1 MSGWPWMAHSSR
13 AALLAAVLAGS
24 SMHAAAQ
31 EVGEIGAFA
40 PSPDPADCITDAARY
55 HGVSPP
61 VLRAILWHESR
72 FKAHAVGKNPN
83 GTVDV
88 GIAQI
93 NSMHFE
99 RPRGKGITPQDLKDA
114 CVGSYVAAW
123 HLRQQINTY
132 GNTWFAVG
140 AYHSRTP
147 HFNGCYANSIHHYLV
162 RWKAIA
168 PGARPFP
175 EYPQPCIWT
184 QVAGKGSGSATSKA
198 GKAGSRVDM
207 NAVARSVR
215 ATPRPGLD
223 EAATSSVVI
232 ANRST
237 AGSER

>member
-1 MSGWPWMAHSSR
+1 MKNRWRIWRGTAP
-13 AALLAAVLAGS
+13 ALLAATLAGV
-24 SMHAAAQ
+24 SMSAAGQ
-31 EVGEIGAFA
+31 EPGETAAFA

-93 NSMHFE
+93 NSMHFD
-99 RPRGKGITPQDLKDA
+99 RLRGKGITPQDLKDA

-147 HFNGCYANSIHHYLV
+147 HFNGCYANSIHHHLV
-162 RWKAIA
+162 RWKAIPA
-168 PGARPFP
+168 GPRPFP
-175 EYPQPCIWT
+175 AYPQPCIWT
-184 QVAGKGSGSATSKA
+184 QVAGKGSGTSSSKTAKA
-198 GKAGSRVDM
+198 GARVDVH
-207 NAVARSVR
+207 AIAKSAR
-215 ATPRPGLD
+215 TTERPGLD
-223 EAATSSVVI
+223 DVGQSSVVI
-232 ANRST
+232 ADRSSN
-237 AGSER
+237 AQ